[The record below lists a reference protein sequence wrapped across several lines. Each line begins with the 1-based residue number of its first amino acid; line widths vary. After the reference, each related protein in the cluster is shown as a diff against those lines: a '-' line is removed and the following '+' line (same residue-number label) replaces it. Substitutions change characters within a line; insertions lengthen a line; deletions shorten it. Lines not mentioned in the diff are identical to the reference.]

1 MKNETII
8 FWKECP
14 PKIVKGMMDS
24 RDCQCSGFCPATN
37 RSVLYSAA
45 IYHCSGHHQVITC
58 FPSPTRQTTN
68 ICWPQPSPTARTE
81 MLVDWPVTASH
92 LHLTSSA
99 SYLAKYEALLAALS
113 QRYPLKSVR
122 VSSILPRYGD
132 GWGSLGRKLSILTSS
147 PPYYL
152 LSSSSNVTSSNRYW
166 LREYWRSTINCT
178 SRNPT
183 MVIQSHPVSPI
194 KCMYCQFIHI
204 NQLFHH
210 IKPILPQR

>member
-1 MKNETII
+1 M
-8 FWKECP
+8 
-14 PKIVKGMMDS
+14 S
-24 RDCQCSGFCPATN
+24 RRVVVCHLHS
-37 RSVLYSAA
+37 
-45 IYHCSGHHQVITC
+45 C
-58 FPSPTRQTTN
+58 FSFTLNWRGGGTTN
-68 ICWPQPSPTARTE
+68 KLPG
-81 MLVDWPVTASH
+81 
-92 LHLTSSA
+92 
-99 SYLAKYEALLAALS
+99 
-113 QRYPLKSVR
+113 QRYPLMSVR

-194 KCMYCQFIHI
+194 NWMYCQFIHI
-204 NQLFHH
+204 NQLLHH

>member
-24 RDCQCSGFCPATN
+24 SDCKCSGFCPATEV
-37 RSVLYSAA
+37 SCTELA

-92 LHLTSSA
+92 LRLTSSA

-132 GWGSLGRKLSILTSS
+132 GWSSLGRKLSILTSL
-147 PPYYL
+147 PPCL
-152 LSSSSNVTSSNRYW
+152 PLSSSPNVTSSNRSALRISILYW
-166 LREYWRSTINCT
+166 ERTDSTW
-178 SRNPT
+178 
-183 MVIQSHPVSPI
+183 
-194 KCMYCQFIHI
+194 
-204 NQLFHH
+204 L
-210 IKPILPQR
+210 

>member
-1 MKNETII
+1 MT
-8 FWKECP
+8 
-14 PKIVKGMMDS
+14 VS
-24 RDCQCSGFCPATN
+24 AVGFVQQPTEVSCTE
-37 RSVLYSAA
+37 LA

-166 LREYWRSTINCT
+166 LREYWRSKINCT

-183 MVIQSHPVSPI
+183 MVIQSHPVSPVDKI
-194 KCMYCQFIHI
+194 QSYKLDVLSIYSY
-204 NQLFHH
+204 
-210 IKPILPQR
+210 KPTITPH

>member
-1 MKNETII
+1 MSTKDSKGDDGQQGLSVQWVLSSNQQ
-8 FWKECP
+8 KCP
-14 PKIVKGMMDS
+14 V
-24 RDCQCSGFCPATN
+24 QCTE
-37 RSVLYSAA
+37 LA

-68 ICWPQPSPTARTE
+68 ICWPQPSPTASTE

-183 MVIQSHPVSPI
+183 MVIQSHPVSPVDKI
-194 KCMYCQFIHI
+194 QSYKLDVLSIYSY
-204 NQLFHH
+204 
-210 IKPILPQR
+210 KPTITPH